1 MARVIFDGVSKVFDG
16 DVRAVDC
23 LDLVI
28 EDDELLV
35 LVGPSGC
42 GKTTS
47 LRMLAGLEDVSGGV
61 IKIGDR
67 VVNNVPT
74 KQRNVAMVFQN
85 YSLYP
90 HMTVKENMAFGL
102 KMRKGSSA
110 MINEKV
116 DRAAKVL
123 DLVGLLGR
131 LPKQLSGGQRQRV
144 AMGRAIVREPQVFL
158 MDEPLSNL
166 DAKLRGQMRAEI
178 AQLQR
183 RLSVAT
189 LYVTHDQVEAMTLGD
204 RVAVMHEGV
213 LQQVADPHEI
223 YTKPRNIFVASFIG
237 APSMNL
243 VESLFDIEDGEG
255 VCRFGGHEI
264 RVPGAILS
272 SHPRLVEIAGSP
284 VGLGIRPEGITNG
297 ISDRQNEQ
305 TISSEVQ
312 RIEYLGSDTL
322 AHIIVAARDVSGIS
336 GESDKIKAREPRL
349 TNTKEKTTLVIRC
362 DPKVPLQRGQ
372 GSTFTVN
379 VERLHFFDLSSGL
392 AI

>member
-90 HMTVKENMAFGL
+90 HMTVKENMAFGP
-102 KMRKGSSA
+102 KMRKISSV
-110 MINEKV
+110 MIDEKV

-123 DLVGLLGR
+123 DLVSVLGR

-189 LYVTHDQVEAMTLGD
+189 LYVTHDQVEAMTLAD
-204 RVAVMHEGV
+204 RIAVLDGGV
-213 LQQVADPHEI
+213 LQQVDEPTNV
-223 YTKPRNIFVASFIG
+223 YSNPSNRFVAGFIG
-237 APSMNL
+237 TPPMCFLEHQESGVALGVRPHDVILGSGS
-243 VESLFDIEDGEG
+243 VEAFVDAVEPM
-255 VCRFGGHEI
+255 GHENF
-264 RVPGAILS
+264 VHLQVGKD
-272 SHPRLVEIAGSP
+272 RLVASVATPPSVGTRLMVEWGSP
-284 VGLGIRPEGITNG
+284 LR
-297 ISDRQNEQ
+297 
-305 TISSEVQ
+305 
-312 RIEYLGSDTL
+312 
-322 AHIIVAARDVSGIS
+322 
-336 GESDKIKAREPRL
+336 
-349 TNTKEKTTLVIRC
+349 
-362 DPKVPLQRGQ
+362 
-372 GSTFTVN
+372 
-379 VERLHFFDLSSGL
+379 FDLESGHRL
-392 AI
+392 RSV